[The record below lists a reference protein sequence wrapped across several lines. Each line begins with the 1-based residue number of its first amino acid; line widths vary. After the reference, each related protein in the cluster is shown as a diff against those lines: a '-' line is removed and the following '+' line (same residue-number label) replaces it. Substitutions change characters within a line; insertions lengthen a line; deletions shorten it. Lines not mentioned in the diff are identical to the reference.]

1 MHRNNAV
8 GCRSCAETCE
18 LRLCPH
24 AICPYLDHRMELG
37 LVTYREAVL
46 STIPDTTRLLPRLE
60 NIIQSYSGSLW
71 LSAEHK
77 NRMDCLNYEHGY
89 VRKRNN
95 NNYYAAMYLLTS
107 NLPLHTRAENCY
119 SYQGINFRSVN
130 TKGISTRNYPL
141 FQTARRLYS
150 GETKIKY
157 LDLTNPEMVD
167 VELLTLIVN
176 ALLIV
181 RFGLRALKLTKGDL

>member
-1 MHRNNAV
+1 MHRNKAV
-8 GCRSCAETCE
+8 GCGTCADTCE
-18 LRLCPH
+18 LRLCPN
-24 AICPYLDHRMELG
+24 AICPHIDQRMELG
-37 LVTYREAVL
+37 LVTYRETVL
-46 STIPDTTRLLPRLE
+46 SIIPNTPRLLPRLE
-60 NIIQSYSGSLW
+60 KIIQSYSGSLW

-77 NRMDCLNYEHGY
+77 NRMDCLNYELGY

-107 NLPLHTRAENCY
+107 NLPLHTRTEYCY

-150 GETKIKY
+150 GEAKIKY

-167 VELLTLIVN
+167 DELLALIVN

-181 RFGLRALKLTKGDL
+181 RFGLRALKLKKGDL

>member
-8 GCRSCAETCE
+8 GCGTCADTCE
-18 LRLCPH
+18 LRLCPN
-24 AICPYLDHRMELG
+24 AICPHIDHRMELG
-37 LVTYREAVL
+37 LITYREAVL
-46 STIPDTTRLLPRLE
+46 SVIPNTPRLMPRLE
-60 NIIQSYSGSLW
+60 GLIQQYPGYLW
-71 LSAEHK
+71 LSTEHK
-77 NRMDCLNYEHGY
+77 NRMDCLNYELGY
-89 VRKRNN
+89 VHKRNTN
-95 NNYYAAMYLLTS
+95 RYYAAMYLLTS
-107 NLPLHTRAENCY
+107 NLPLHTRTENCY
-119 SYQGINFRSVN
+119 SYKGIDCRSVN
-130 TKGISTRNYPL
+130 MKGISVRNYPL

-167 VELLTLIVN
+167 DELLTLIVN

>member
-8 GCRSCAETCE
+8 GCGTCADTCE
-18 LRLCPH
+18 LRLCPN
-24 AICPYLDHRMELG
+24 AVCPHIDHRMELG
-37 LVTYREAVL
+37 HVTYREAVL
-46 STIPDTTRLLPRLE
+46 STIPNTPRLLPRLE
-60 NIIQSYSGSLW
+60 DLIQEHPGYLW

-77 NRMDCLNYEHGY
+77 NRMDCLNYDLGY
-89 VRKRNN
+89 VHKRNTN
-95 NNYYAAMYLLTS
+95 RYYAAMYLLTS
-107 NLPLHTRAENCY
+107 NLPLHTRTEDCY
-119 SYQGINFRSVN
+119 SYQGIDFRSVN
-130 TKGISTRNYPL
+130 TKGISVRNYPL

-157 LDLTNPEMVD
+157 LDLTNPETVD
-167 VELLTLIVN
+167 DELLALIVN

>member
-8 GCRSCAETCE
+8 GCDTCADTCE
-18 LRLCPH
+18 LRLCPN
-24 AICPYLDHRMELG
+24 AICPHIDHRIELG

-46 STIPDTTRLLPRLE
+46 STIPNTPRLLPRLE
-60 NIIQSYSGSLW
+60 KIIQSYSGSLW

-77 NRMDCLNYEHGY
+77 NRMDCLNYELGY
-89 VRKRNN
+89 VHKRNN

-107 NLPLHTRAENCY
+107 NLPLHIRTESCY

-167 VELLTLIVN
+167 DELLTLIVN

-181 RFGLRALKLTKGDL
+181 RFGLRAMKLTKGDF